1 MDAPSLDNQSEFE
14 VLPQTLLHKSG
25 ERLVVIIKATFLL
38 TREHSDLPL
47 APKDLARPIRM
58 ADEVWEKPEVESV
71 RYPSDLCCYKPGTD
85 VIGVVTAWAPGGQA
99 VPQFDTYLRVGSLS
113 RAVRV
118 SGLRVWESKGSGLSA
133 PRPIGQLDVR
143 YDFAFGGRDL
153 SDETHIVEDGRNPV
167 GRGVARDLAQLTHVL
182 GPQLEDPGE
191 PVRSASQRPPP
202 AAYGAIGR
210 SFLPRRAFTGTYD
223 SSWKEYRAPL
233 PPTDEDE
240 RFHHAASPG
249 LIANPPL
256 VGGEACALLNL
267 TPDGPLQ
274 FVLPKVRLEVTFD
287 VRGRSPERVSPQLD
301 TVLIDTWNIGEE
313 KPPVLEMVWRCS
325 TKAPRKMRDARIL
338 VVEAMPS

>member
-14 VLPQTLLHKSG
+14 VLPQMLLHKSG

-38 TREHSDLPL
+38 TREHSSLPL
-47 APKDLARPIRM
+47 APTELARPIRM
-58 ADEVWEKPEVESV
+58 ADEMWEEPEVESI

-85 VIGVVTAWAPGGQA
+85 VIGVVTAWAPGGQP

-118 SGLRVWESKGSGLSA
+118 SGIRVWESRGSGVSA

-143 YDFAFGGRDL
+143 YDFAFGGRDAE
-153 SDETHIVEDGRNPV
+153 DDTQIVEDPRNPV
-167 GRGVARDLAQLTHVL
+167 GRGIARDPSRLTHVL
-182 GPQLEDPGE
+182 APQLEDPDD
-191 PVRSASQRPPP
+191 PIRSASGRPTP

-210 SFLPRRAFTGTYD
+210 GFLPRRGYTGTYD

-233 PPTDEDE
+233 PPTDEDD
-240 RFHHAASPG
+240 RFHMAASPG
-249 LIANPPL
+249 LIAQPYL

-274 FVLPKVRLEVTFD
+274 FVLPKTQLEVTFD
-287 VRGRSPERVSPQLD
+287 VRGRTPERMVPPLD
-301 TVLIDTWNIGEE
+301 TVLIDTWAPSEE

-325 TKAPRKMRDARIL
+325 AKAPRKMRDARVV